1 MRHYLVKVDELL
13 IPADKLEALCA
24 ALDGSIA
31 VDIDWSTKEYKLARH
46 NEDKVRFT
54 PFSMTNYAKLMLERA
69 DQDS

>member
-13 IPADKLEALCA
+13 IPADKLEELAS

-31 VDIDWSTKEYKLARH
+31 VDTDWSTKEYKLARP